1 MTFNSLNTII
11 DDIMLELRNS
21 NISESEQLSR
31 LQIEQWI
38 HYYRAFL
45 IKQDI
50 DKGRDINPSYVQTK
64 NVTLTK
70 TGDTYTS
77 DIKIPKTLDFH
88 FDSGIRSIRDN
99 GGRLIQLG
107 TRLKA
112 ELQPI
117 RQYAIYDPIAYM
129 QNDYIKIMSNGTN
142 NITSLE
148 VDVIAEDPTSVNSP
162 YDADSVYPIPANMI
176 PTIKDLIFSKELN
189 IMPQEIVDEKNNSND
204 DTNRNVQN

>member
-31 LQIEQWI
+31 IQIEQWI

-64 NVTLTK
+64 TVGLTK
-70 TGDTYTS
+70 VGNTYTS
-77 DIKIPKTLDFH
+77 DTKLPKTLDFH
-88 FDSGIRSIRDN
+88 FKSGIRSIRDN
-99 GGRLIQLG
+99 SGRLIQLG

-112 ELQPI
+112 ELQPE

-129 QNDYIKIMSNGTN
+129 QNDYIKVIDNGATP
-142 NITSLE
+142 ITSLDI
-148 VDVIAEDPTSVNSP
+148 DVIAEDPTSVNTP
-162 YDADSVYPIPANMI
+162 YDYSSVYPVPANMI

-189 IMPQEIVDEKNNSND
+189 IMPKMPTDETNNSRD
-204 DTNRNVQN
+204 DM